1 MGVIT
6 ISRGSYGKEK
16 NIDGLKDVKVNTIL
30 FDSGD

>member
-16 NIDGLKDVKVNTIL
+16 NIDGLKDIKVHVVL